1 MKLTTTE
8 LEKLLRILEKIDK
21 GIILPQMPDRI
32 GRFLRQYASGRKKLD
47 STLAHCHVERRA
59 DAAISGRALG
69 MIEVHSLL
77 KPEVSLLSYPLG
89 EVAGTLAISDQLGGL
104 TNLTMWLKGPVANT
118 AYNLLRQNSAL
129 HLTGDYRWTPPA
141 RLTPGEAHLESTV
154 GGITWQN
161 ARCLKA
167 VADDLIRPPHALEY
181 VLDYRIGPPS
191 LKYFRCVCALKDRE
205 RWEVLPGLT
214 ESRAMEIAAVIP
226 EVKFEKGERLY
237 ALLIYREP
245 WSDAWTIVNA
255 IPIEAE
261 DALAHAVTWADF
273 QREVSELAIE
283 PRIVMGCC
291 QALRVAGLTS
301 TTNFEQINV
310 TRALLPVARD
320 LLRSLRSSA

>member
-1 MKLTTTE
+1 
-8 LEKLLRILEKIDK
+8 
-21 GIILPQMPDRI
+21 
-32 GRFLRQYASGRKKLD
+32 
-47 STLAHCHVERRA
+47 
-59 DAAISGRALG
+59 
-69 MIEVHSLL
+69 
-77 KPEVSLLSYPLG
+77 
-89 EVAGTLAISDQLGGL
+89 
-104 TNLTMWLKGPVANT
+104 
-118 AYNLLRQNSAL
+118 
-129 HLTGDYRWTPPA
+129 
-141 RLTPGEAHLESTV
+141 
-154 GGITWQN
+154 
-161 ARCLKA
+161 
-167 VADDLIRPPHALEY
+167 
-181 VLDYRIGPPS
+181 
-191 LKYFRCVCALKDRE
+191 
-205 RWEVLPGLT
+205 
-214 ESRAMEIAAVIP
+214 MEIAAVIP